1 MKSLQDQGSDTKF
14 SYKDLEMLILPTLI
28 LLLTRL
34 TLSELKIY
42 RWVRKKNGLSQ
53 LSINNLL
60 LR

>member
-1 MKSLQDQGSDTKF
+1 MKSLQDQGSVTKF

-42 RWVRKKNGLSQ
+42 RWVRKKMDGASYQ
-53 LSINNLL
+53 LIIYY
-60 LR
+60 

>member
-28 LLLTRL
+28 PLLTRL

-42 RWVRKKNGLSQ
+42 RWVRKKMDGASYQ
-53 LSINNLL
+53 LIIYY
-60 LR
+60 

>member
-42 RWVRKKNGLSQ
+42 RWVRKKMDGASYQ
-53 LSINNLL
+53 LIIYY
-60 LR
+60 

>member
-28 LLLTRL
+28 PLLTRL

-42 RWVRKKNGLSQ
+42 R
-53 LSINNLL
+53 
-60 LR
+60 